1 MILNNGVILILLA
14 VFLSILLLAGKLGP
28 RITVT
33 EAFDIA
39 LFFEIVVVREHATEQ
54 LQSLLLES
62 LGGLESDLFGDQT
75 GQRVDDGAIADLR
88 IVEGI
93 LCEPL
98 VGVDL
103 D

>member
-1 MILNNGVILILLA
+1 MILNNGVILILFA
-14 VFLSILLLAGKLGP
+14 VFVGILLLAGQFRP
-28 RITVT
+28 RITI
-33 EAFDIA
+33 AIAGDIA
-39 LFFEIVVVREHATEQ
+39 LLFKIVVIGEHATEQ

-75 GQRVDDGAIADLR
+75 GQRVDDGAITDLR

-93 LCEPL
+93 LREPL